1 MIPEFNEEGNLP
13 HGIHEASMDEVETRF
28 GYNAKRQWLLEGLRV
43 LIVDLKK
50 SGCSRIFLDGSF
62 VTKKDVPGDYD
73 LCWSVEGV
81 TEMSVDKRLVDLSPQ
96 GRAIHATRYR
106 GDIFPAEVPEGRSGK
121 LFIEFFMTDKN
132 TGNPKGIVSIN
143 IGDDHD

>member
-1 MIPEFNEEGNLP
+1 
-13 HGIHEASMDEVETRF
+13 MDEVETRF
-28 GYNAKRQWLLEGLRV
+28 GYNAKRQWLLEGLRI

-73 LCWSVEGV
+73 LCWSLSGV
-81 TEMSVDKRLVDLSPQ
+81 TESSLDRKLVDFSTQ
-96 GRAIHATRYR
+96 GRAYREARYR
-106 GDIFPAEVPEGRSGK
+106 GDVFPAELPEGLSGK
-121 LFIEFFMTDKN
+121 LFINFFMTDKN

-143 IGDDHD
+143 IGDGHD